1 MCTDIKNTEDNSN
14 NIKLLINQA
23 TSPVNLFFECKTGK
37 PLSMTNLVCMYT
49 KELLFLI
56 ELFIHN
62 VKYDSGFIE
71 DRTVLVLLPKAENFK
86 TRMVDLKNVVPPV
99 LVLSSKNIDF
109 SVDILVGDEDLPGA
123 SEISGL
129 LLQFN
134 LILDGLL

>member
-1 MCTDIKNTEDNSN
+1 MCTDIKNTEDNSS
-14 NIKLLINQA
+14 NIKPLINQA
-23 TSPVNLFFECKTGK
+23 SSPVNLFFECKTGK

-62 VKYDSGFIE
+62 VKYDFGFIE
-71 DRTVLVLLPKAENFK
+71 DRTVLELLPKAENFK
-86 TRMVDLKNVVPPV
+86 TRMVDLKNVPPV
-99 LVLSSKNIDF
+99 LVLSSKSVDF

-129 LLQFN
+129 FFLHFF
-134 LILDGLL
+134 